1 MAMNLVKTF
10 MLLAAMTALFGG
22 IGFMIGGESGM
33 LTALGLAVVT
43 NAGSYWFSDK
53 MILKLYG
60 AREIDRGPLYDMT
73 AELAQNADL
82 PMPKVCIIQ
91 NPQPNAFAT
100 GRNPKNAAVAVT
112 TGILELLNAKELR
125 GVIAHELA
133 HIQNRDTLTMTITA
147 TIAGAISML
156 ANFAMFFG
164 GGRDRPAGLIGTLAV
179 VFLAPL
185 AASLV
190 QMAISRVREYS
201 ADRDGAK
208 ICGDPL
214 ALASALKRLQSG
226 TRAINNYVA
235 EQNPATAHMFI
246 INPLHMRK
254 MDNLF
259 ATHPNTENRIAAL
272 EKMADER
279 LNNQSG
285 HYIPRRNIKPWGR

>member
-33 LTALGLAVVT
+33 LTALGVAVVT